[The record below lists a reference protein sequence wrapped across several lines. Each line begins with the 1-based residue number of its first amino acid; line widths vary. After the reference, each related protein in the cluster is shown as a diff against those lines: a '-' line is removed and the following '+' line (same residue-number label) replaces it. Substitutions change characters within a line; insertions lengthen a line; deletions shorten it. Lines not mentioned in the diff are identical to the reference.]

1 MRAHTQPIQSG
12 TFWMSGS
19 ISMDR
24 RPESWLRNTEAV
36 LTVGVIVV
44 IAVAYFVARLLGL
57 TN

>member
-1 MRAHTQPIQSG
+1 
-12 TFWMSGS
+12 
-19 ISMDR
+19 MDR

-36 LTVGVIVV
+36 LTVAVIVL